1 MDRILGSW
9 GETRTVPLV
18 CSLPSLCQRPPT
30 HLRAF
35 TLVHVHHVLLASSS
49 SSSSS
54 SFFFLSWF
62 SVSSP
67 FSQSLFTR
75 SAVTSTSQHFLC
87 VSSCPRRAA
96 KSHKCVT
103 EAAHGYLLQDYW
115 GRMGLFPLGGNVA
128 RTYFWWRDMKERH
141 RFEDI
146 GINQNMILK
155 MIL

>member
-35 TLVHVHHVLLASSS
+35 TLVHVLRVLLASSP
-49 SSSSS
+49 

-75 SAVTSTSQHFLC
+75 TAVTSTSQHFLC
-87 VSSCPRRAA
+87 MSPQGCEVAQVCDWE
-96 KSHKCVT
+96 T
-103 EAAHGYLLQDYW
+103 AHGYLLQDYW
-115 GRMGLFPLGGNVA
+115 GRMGLFALGGNVA
-128 RTYFWWRDMKERH
+128 RTYFRWRHVKERQ
-141 RFEDI
+141 RFQDI
-146 GINQNMILK
+146 GVNQKMILK
-155 MIL
+155 RIL